1 MLDFVTFLKESE
13 DQKKSVLNHLNHI
26 DRLHLT
32 GGHEGAGMTE
42 RHLMGLHKKLIGKD
56 HNDIQ
61 ASTKYDGAPSI
72 IFGNHPDNGQFF
84 VSTKSA
90 HNKNPKIN
98 YTEED
103 IDRNHGHAPGL
114 AAKLKNALKYL
125 PGIMPRKG
133 GQFQGDYM
141 HDPEMVTKSKGMVEA
156 QPNTIKYKAPAN
168 SAEGANMLKQ
178 LGIVVHTQDALHNA
192 RPVDPKTR
200 ASFKDHP
207 HVNNIDPTIDIN
219 PNNYSPEEQKNFLA
233 HMQKARKI
241 YSSMKP
247 EALDALEGHGGNLE
261 AHITHSVK
269 NNYEP
274 SVEGVKQSI
283 TDKLNK
289 KLSTLSTQAA
299 KDRYIAQHAKDIE
312 HITNNHE
319 HFDKAL
325 KLHQNLRN
333 AKDTLLGVMAKN
345 NPYAHEVNGEQSGPE
360 GTVVFD
366 KNGGS
371 SKLVPYSFSGANL
384 NTGKFQ
390 KGS

>member
-1 MLDFVTFLKESE
+1 MLDFATFLKESE

-32 GGHEGAGMTE
+32 GGHEGAAMTE
-42 RHLMGLHKKLIGKD
+42 RHLMGLHKKLTGKD

-61 ASTKYDGAPSI
+61 ASTKYDGAPSV
-72 IFGNHPDNGQFF
+72 IFGTHPDNGQFF

-125 PGIMPRKG
+125 PGIMPRNG
-133 GQFQGDYM
+133 GQFQGDYA
-141 HDPEMVTKSKGMVEA
+141 HDPEMIEKSKGMVA
-156 QPNTIKYKAPAN
+156 TQPNTIKYKAPAD
-168 SAEGANMLKQ
+168 SPEGKNMLKK
-178 LGIVVHTQDALHNA
+178 LGMVIHTQDALTNA
-192 RPVDPKTR
+192 RPIDQKTR
-200 ASFKDHP
+200 ASFKEHP
-207 HVNNIDPTIDIN
+207 DVNNINPNIDIN
-219 PNNYSPEEQKNFLA
+219 PNNYSPEDQKNFLA

-247 EALDALEGHGGNLE
+247 EALDSLEGHGGNLE
-261 AHITHSVK
+261 AHITDSLK
-269 NNYEP
+269 GNKEP
-274 SVEGVKQSI
+274 SVEGLKNI
-283 TDKLNK
+283 LANKLNK
-289 KLSTLSTQAA
+289 KLSTLSTQKA

-325 KLHQNLRN
+325 KLHQHLRN
-333 AKDTLLGVMAKN
+333 AKDTLLGVLAKN
-345 NPYAHEVNGEQSGPE
+345 SPYSHEVNGEPSVPE
-360 GTVVFD
+360 GAVVFD
-366 KNGGS
+366 KDGGS

-384 NTGKFQ
+384 NTGRFQ
-390 KGS
+390 KGK